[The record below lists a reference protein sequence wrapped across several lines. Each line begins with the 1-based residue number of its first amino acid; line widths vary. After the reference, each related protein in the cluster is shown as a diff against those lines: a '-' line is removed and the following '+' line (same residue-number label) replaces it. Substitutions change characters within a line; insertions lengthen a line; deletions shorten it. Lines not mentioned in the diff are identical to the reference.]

1 MDKIKTATCLLEC
14 FEKENNH
21 NSPIPQCVA
30 IAENV
35 LHFSE
40 KDIRSGKEVHMQ
52 IIIASDYADM
62 SRKAADVI
70 AAQLTENPACTLGL
84 ATGSTPIG
92 LYAELVK
99 DFQAGKISFAQ
110 AKSFNL
116 DEYRGL
122 SGDHDQSYRY
132 FMNHNLFDHVD
143 IDKAQTHVPDGSNPD
158 AQAACDAYE
167 AAIEAAGGI
176 DLQLLGLGH
185 NGHVGF
191 NEPAESFPVT
201 TNCVDLT
208 ESTITANSRLFD
220 SIDDVPRQAYTMG
233 IGTIMKAR
241 SILVVANGTDKA
253 QIVADAFT
261 GPVVPQVPASV
272 LQLHPKVVVIVDAE
286 AGSIIKDRL

>member
-1 MDKIKTATCLLEC
+1 
-14 FEKENNH
+14 
-21 NSPIPQCVA
+21 
-30 IAENV
+30 
-35 LHFSE
+35 
-40 KDIRSGKEVHMQ
+40 MQ
-52 IIIASDYADM
+52 IIIANDYADM

-70 AAQLTENPACTLGL
+70 AAQIKHKPDSILGL

-99 DFQAGKISFAQ
+99 DYQAGLISFAQ
-110 AKSFNL
+110 IQTFNL

-122 SGDHDQSYRY
+122 EGTHDQSYRY
-132 FMNHNLFDHVD
+132 FMNDNLFYHVD
-143 IDKAQTHVPDGSNPD
+143 IDKQKTHVPDGANPD
-158 AQAACDAYE
+158 ADDACRAYE
-167 AAIEAAGGI
+167 IAIQQAGGI

-191 NEPAESFPVT
+191 NEPADHFPVT

-208 ESTITANSRLFD
+208 ESTIQANSRLFN
-220 SIDDVPRQAYTMG
+220 SIDEVPRQAYTMG
-233 IGTIMKAR
+233 IGTIMKAG

-272 LQLHPKVVVIVDAE
+272 LQLHPRVTVIVDAE
-286 AGSIIKDRL
+286 AGSIIKGHL